1 MTPSR
6 ARRPLRRLLGGLAL
20 LACLSA
26 VAADGVSLT
35 PAPEPLAR
43 ALPRIGL
50 NLGGASTWGADQ
62 LPANV
67 LKNPGFEAVLDRSLV
82 IVKEVGRDGVT
93 DDSDWLARPADF
105 WGGAAFT
112 VLSGAAAGR
121 AGQVLES
128 KRRGRDGPD
137 RFLLDP
143 MPLGLRPGDAI
154 GVSATGVS
162 AGVPLWWSNGGRLM
176 SSIERR
182 PGSPG
187 RQSAHLIGG
196 GGRVQLLHYLDTIG
210 ARAGKLLLVNGMW
223 RLSFWARGGAGQAL
237 QVRFQRQGMPPF
249 LRATVTLG
257 REWRQHVFEWRA
269 DERPQAAPSGPLE
282 LALSIDAG
290 EAWIDDAELGPA
302 RAGAGGFRPEVVALL
317 RQLKPGYLRDWQ
329 GQLGDSV
336 ANRLAEPFAR
346 RPTRYRPGE
355 HEMLYLYSLPDF
367 LELCAAVGARP
378 WVVAPTLAD
387 AAEYEALGRYLKQAA
402 ARHGFREIVLEFGN
416 ENWNILFRPAGMLN
430 ALTHAQAADR
440 AFRAVKAGAAG
451 FNGLLATVNAQFVN
465 PDGVRQIARASA
477 EASRVTVAP
486 YFLYSLAATLTPD
499 QAVAAAF
506 ADDDRLVRADRR
518 QAQLHGKQLSVY
530 EVNFHTTEGD
540 AGLAL
545 RNRTVAGAHSGAAL
559 AKRLLETVAAGV
571 REQAVYSL
579 TGFDFLAARER
590 GLVRMWGVARD
601 LAPGRLRP
609 TGLALQLLN
618 EAVGGDVH
626 AARCD
631 GAAPACR
638 ALTALFFRD
647 EGGTRLALASAAA
660 EPTLVRTSLPCARP
674 YQLRLLDGGDA
685 DANNETTERVALR
698 AGAARCDGGWQFVLP
713 AHSVAVLAER
723 PPAPPPTRR

>member
-1 MTPSR
+1 MTASF
-6 ARRPLRRLLGGLAL
+6 ARRPLCRLAACLAL

-26 VAADGVSLT
+26 AAADGVLLT
-35 PAPEPLAR
+35 PGAEPLAR

-128 KRRGRDGPD
+128 KRRGKGGPD
-137 RFLLDP
+137 QFLLDP
-143 MPLGLRPGDAI
+143 MPLGLRAGDAI
-154 GVSATGVS
+154 GVSATGIS
-162 AGVPLWWSNGGRLM
+162 AGLPLWWSSGRVM
-176 SSIERR
+176 SSPEHR

-210 ARAGKLLLVNGMW
+210 ARAGKLLLVNGKW
-223 RLSFWARGGAGQAL
+223 QLSFWARGGGASQVL

-249 LRATVTLG
+249 LQTSVTLG
-257 REWRQHVFEWRA
+257 RAWSQHVFEWRA
-269 DERPQAAPSGPLE
+269 DERPQAAPTGPLE
-282 LALSIDAG
+282 LAFALDAG
-290 EAWIDDAELGPA
+290 EAWIDDADLGPA
-302 RAGAGGFRPEVVALL
+302 RAGAGGFRPEVVELL

-346 RPTRYRPGE
+346 RPTRYRPGDNE
-355 HEMLYLYSLPDF
+355 VLYLYSLPDF
-367 LELCAAVGARP
+367 LELCAAVGAQP

-387 AAEYEALGRYLKQAA
+387 AAEYEALGHALKQAA

-416 ENWNILFRPAGMLN
+416 ENWNLIFRPAGMLN

-440 AFRAVKAGAAG
+440 AFKAVKAGAAG
-451 FNGLLATVNAQFVN
+451 FNGLLTTVNAQFVN
-465 PDGVRQIARASA
+465 PDGVRQIAQAST

-486 YFLYSLAATLTPD
+486 YFLYTLPATLTPA

-506 ADDDRLVRADRR
+506 ADDDSLVRADRR
-518 QAQLHGKQLSVY
+518 QAQLYGKQLSVY

-579 TGFDFLAARER
+579 TGFDFLAAKER

-601 LAPGRLRP
+601 VAPGRLRP

-647 EGGTRLALASAAA
+647 QGGTRLALASAAA

-674 YQLRLLDGGDA
+674 YQLRLLDGSNP
-685 DANNETTERVALR
+685 DANNETTEQVALR
-698 AGAARCDGGWQFVLP
+698 SASARCDGGWQFVLP

-723 PPAPPPTRR
+723 PVVPSPTRR